1 MKCLESL
8 IVAFSMYSK
17 IPMPQITW
25 TKENMKNTLC
35 YFPVI
40 GAVIGALLWFW
51 YWLCGI
57 AGFGVMLQAAVAVL
71 IPVLVTGGIHM
82 DGFLDT
88 SDALSS
94 WQTTERR
101 LEILKDPHTGAF
113 AIIGAVMY
121 YLLFFGFMTEIW
133 DIKATIA
140 VSVGFVLSRSLSGLA
155 IGIFKCAKN
164 SGLLYTFKSA
174 AHKKTIVTV
183 MILYIAL
190 CVAMLCFTGVYGLG
204 TICAAVI
211 SFLWYRH
218 VAYSKFGGI
227 TGDIAGYFVCIC
239 EVLCVIF
246 GGVLCVL
253 L

>member
-101 LEILKDPHTGAF
+101 LEILKDPHTGAL
-113 AIIGAVMY
+113 AIIACCSY
-121 YLLFFGFMTEIW
+121 FLAAFGIWTEAKLP
-133 DIKATIA
+133 DIGILAI
-140 VSVGFVLSRSLSGLA
+140 GFILSRTLSGFGVCKFPCAKKSGLA
-155 IGIFKCAKN
+155 A
-164 SGLLYTFKSA
+164 TFAEA
-174 AHKKTIVTV
+174 ADRKRCTIVLITE
-183 MILYIAL
+183 MILCMAAMIWFDPLRGVFA
-190 CVAMLCFTGVYGLG
+190 CVAAVLVCLG
-204 TICAAVI
+204 CRRL
-211 SFLWYRH
+211 SMQ
-218 VAYSKFGGI
+218 KFGGI
-227 TGDIAGYFVCIC
+227 TGDTQGFFLQVCELVMAFV
-239 EVLCVIF
+239 VI
-246 GGVLCVL
+246 LIP
-253 L
+253 

>member
-35 YFPVI
+35 YFPLI
-40 GAVIGALLWFW
+40 GAVIGAVLWLW

-71 IPVLVTGGIHM
+71 IPVLVTGGIHL

-113 AIIGAVMY
+113 AIIACCSYFLAAFGIWTEAK
-121 YLLFFGFMTEIW
+121 LLDIGILGIGFI
-133 DIKATIA
+133 
-140 VSVGFVLSRSLSGLA
+140 LSRTLSSFGVCKFPCAKKSGLA
-155 IGIFKCAKN
+155 A
-164 SGLLYTFKSA
+164 TFAEA
-174 AHKKTIVTV
+174 ADRKRCTIVLIIE
-183 MILYIAL
+183 MILCMA
-190 CVAMLCFTGVYGLG
+190 AMIWLDPLRGAFA
-204 TICAAVI
+204 CAAAV
-211 SFLWYRH
+211 LVCLGCRH
-218 VAYSKFGGI
+218 LSMQKFGGI
-227 TGDIAGYFVCIC
+227 TGDTQGFFLQVCELVMAFV
-239 EVLCVIF
+239 VI
-246 GGVLCVL
+246 LIP
-253 L
+253 

>member
-35 YFPVI
+35 YFPLI
-40 GAVIGALLWFW
+40 GAVIGALLWLW

-71 IPVLVTGGIHM
+71 IPVLVTGGIHL

-113 AIIGAVMY
+113 AIIACCSYFLAAFGIWTEAK
-121 YLLFFGFMTEIW
+121 LLDIGILGIGFI
-133 DIKATIA
+133 
-140 VSVGFVLSRSLSGLA
+140 LSRTLSSFGVCKFPCAKKSGLA
-155 IGIFKCAKN
+155 A
-164 SGLLYTFKSA
+164 TFAEA
-174 AHKKTIVTV
+174 ADRKRCTIVLIIE
-183 MILYIAL
+183 MILCMA
-190 CVAMLCFTGVYGLG
+190 AMIWLDPLRGAFA
-204 TICAAVI
+204 CAAAV
-211 SFLWYRH
+211 LVCLGCRH
-218 VAYSKFGGI
+218 LSMQKFGGI
-227 TGDIAGYFVCIC
+227 TGDTQGFFLQVCELVMAFV
-239 EVLCVIF
+239 VI
-246 GGVLCVL
+246 LIP
-253 L
+253 

>member
-35 YFPVI
+35 YFPLI
-40 GAVIGALLWFW
+40 GAVIGALLWLW

-71 IPVLVTGGIHM
+71 IPVLVTGGIHL

-155 IGIFKCAKN
+155 IGIFNCAKN

>member
-35 YFPVI
+35 YFPLI
-40 GAVIGALLWFW
+40 GAVIGALLWLW

-71 IPVLVTGGIHM
+71 IPVLVTGGIHL

-113 AIIGAVMY
+113 AIIACCSYFLAAFGIWTEAK
-121 YLLFFGFMTEIW
+121 LLDIGILGIGFI
-133 DIKATIA
+133 
-140 VSVGFVLSRSLSGLA
+140 LSRTLSGFGVCKFLCAKKSGLA
-155 IGIFKCAKN
+155 A
-164 SGLLYTFKSA
+164 TFAEA
-174 AHKKTIVTV
+174 ADRKRCTIVLIIE
-183 MILYIAL
+183 MILCMA
-190 CVAMLCFTGVYGLG
+190 AMIWLDPLRGAFA
-204 TICAAVI
+204 CAAAV
-211 SFLWYRH
+211 LVCLGCRH
-218 VAYSKFGGI
+218 LSMQKFGGI
-227 TGDIAGYFVCIC
+227 TGDTQGFFLQVCELVMAFV
-239 EVLCVIF
+239 VI
-246 GGVLCVL
+246 LIP
-253 L
+253 

>member
-35 YFPVI
+35 YFPLI
-40 GAVIGALLWFW
+40 GAVIGSLLWLW

-71 IPVLVTGGIHM
+71 IPVLVTGGIHL

-113 AIIGAVMY
+113 AIIACCSYFLAAFGIWTEAK
-121 YLLFFGFMTEIW
+121 LLDIGILGNGFILRT
-133 DIKATIA
+133 
-140 VSVGFVLSRSLSGLA
+140 SLSGFGVCKFPCA
-155 IGIFKCAKN
+155 IK
-164 SGLLYTFKSA
+164 SGMAATFAEA
-174 AHKKTIVTV
+174 ADRKRCTIVLIIE
-183 MILYIAL
+183 MILCMA
-190 CVAMLCFTGVYGLG
+190 AMIWLDPLRGAFA
-204 TICAAVI
+204 CAAAV
-211 SFLWYRH
+211 LVCLGCRH
-218 VAYSKFGGI
+218 LSMQKFGGI
-227 TGDIAGYFVCIC
+227 TGDTQGFFLQVCELVMAFV
-239 EVLCVIF
+239 VI
-246 GGVLCVL
+246 LIP
-253 L
+253 

>member
-35 YFPVI
+35 YFPLI
-40 GAVIGALLWFW
+40 GAVIGALLWLW

-71 IPVLVTGGIHM
+71 IPVLVTGGIHL

-113 AIIGAVMY
+113 AIIACCSYFLAAFGIWTEAK
-121 YLLFFGFMTEIW
+121 LLDIGILGIGFI
-133 DIKATIA
+133 
-140 VSVGFVLSRSLSGLA
+140 LSRTLSSFGVCKFPCAKKSGLA
-155 IGIFKCAKN
+155 A
-164 SGLLYTFKSA
+164 TFAEA
-174 AHKKTIVTV
+174 ADRKRCTIVLIIE
-183 MILYIAL
+183 MILCMA
-190 CVAMLCFTGVYGLG
+190 AMIWLDPLRGAFA
-204 TICAAVI
+204 CAAAV
-211 SFLWYRH
+211 LVCLVCRH
-218 VAYSKFGGI
+218 LSMQKFGGI
-227 TGDIAGYFVCIC
+227 TGDTQGFFLQVCELVMAFV
-239 EVLCVIF
+239 VI
-246 GGVLCVL
+246 LIP
-253 L
+253 